1 MYSTKE
7 VFLKIS
13 QNSQE
18 DIYTGIYSLMKL
30 EAFKKNLCSIF
41 HFVQKNENIKHRA
54 KENKQTNK
62 KATTAAT
69 NCGNSGDFLC
79 NILHK
84 IFS

>member
-41 HFVQKNENIKHRA
+41 HFVQKNENIKTQSKR
-54 KENKQTNK
+54 KQTNK
-62 KATTAAT
+62 QKS
-69 NCGNSGDFLC
+69 NNNSNKLW
-79 NILHK
+79 
-84 IFS
+84 